1 MTQITNSQI
10 YDAVIHLSSEH
21 TAFREETNRKLDALN
36 GRVRSTEKDTVVAL
50 DRTKRIGEEVD
61 THCQDDDAHGGGTAK
76 IGASAQVKTAFLYFL
91 AGLGGG
97 LITFVGSII
106 R

>member
-1 MTQITNSQI
+1 MRQISNTLI
-10 YDAVIHLSSEH
+10 YDAVIHLSTEH
-21 TAFREETNRKLDALN
+21 AAFREETNRKLDALN

-50 DRTKRIGEEVD
+50 DRTKRIGQELD
-61 THCQDDDAHGGGTAK
+61 IHFQDDDAHGGGTAK
-76 IGASAQVKTAFLYFL
+76 IGANAQVKTAFLYFL

-97 LITFVGSII
+97 LITFIGTII